1 MVLPYGKLTLAIVI
15 VAASLVL
22 VDGKT
27 NESEFIYVENLAVD
41 MEKETEGMAGSIPH
55 LNAANLTAEL
65 EQLSPEE
72 EEFLYNDVVETIEE
86 IGGEKLIDTVA
97 KKIAQVTKVDGK
109 VSEEEKAYLLQIAR
123 DLGHPLGT
131 GYIESWL
138 AKLGD

>member
-55 LNAANLTAEL
+55 LNTANLTAEL

-72 EEFLYNDVVETIEE
+72 EEFLYNDVLETIEE
-86 IGGEKLIDTVA
+86 IGGEKLIDTIA
-97 KKIAQVTKVDGK
+97 GKIAQVTKVDGK

-123 DLGHPLGT
+123 DLGYPLGT

-138 AKLGD
+138 AQLGD